1 MNYKLAILGSMG
13 PLATAKAF
21 ELFIT
26 HTKAACDGDH
36 IPIMVF
42 GDSSVPDRTCAI
54 LGKGPSP
61 VPTLTEN
68 LKLIESVGI
77 KDVFIPCNTCHYY
90 FDELQQSTSLHLI
103 NMVEL
108 TARYVQKK
116 YPGTACYVLGT
127 DGTVDGKVYERYFG
141 ADTNYCR
148 FTPDEQAVVMNA
160 IYGIKNHGIG
170 FDVVDGVCRLLNEK
184 TKAGSAVFILGCTE
198 LSVIKEQIQHLLPN
212 AFLVDAME
220 VAVCATIQ
228 ELHYEIKDGS
238 TDLDV
243 SCLSGS

>member
-54 LGKGPSP
+54 QGKGPSP
-61 VPTLTEN
+61 VPTLVEN
-68 LKLIESVGI
+68 LKLIESIGI
-77 KDVFIPCNTCHYY
+77 QDVFIPCNTCHYY
-90 FDELQQSTSLHLI
+90 FDELQQSTSLHII
-103 NMVEL
+103 NMVET
-108 TARYVQKK
+108 TARYVQTK

-127 DGTVDGKVYERYFG
+127 DGTVGGRVYERYFG
-141 ADTNYCR
+141 ADTDFRR
-148 FTPDEQAVVMNA
+148 FTPEEQAVVMNA
-160 IYGIKNHGIG
+160 IYGIKNRGVSDGI
-170 FDVVDGVCRLLNEK
+170 VASVSRLLADK
-184 TKAGSAVFILGCTE
+184 TQAGGAVFILGCTE
-198 LSVIKEQIQHLLPN
+198 LSVIKEQLQRLLPN

-228 ELHYEIKDGS
+228 DLNYEIKDGS
-238 TDLDV
+238 TDLDLP
-243 SCLSGS
+243 CLAGS